1 MRSVFFATLAMLVLT
16 ALAGCEGGLVL
27 GGKSVAV
34 QDGQMIRSS
43 GYVVSTY
50 PWPFEAVC
58 RAVDDTLAEM
68 RATVSEKTVK
78 IGKARVL
85 AVIQEEKVTVEVEF
99 KDKDK
104 TDVSILVGLGGS
116 NIASRLIHDRL
127 RRQLE
132 KTSP

>member
-1 MRSVFFATLAMLVLT
+1 MKNNFIAVLSILILT
-16 ALAGCEGGLVL
+16 VLAGCEGGLVL

-34 QDGQMIRSS
+34 QDGQVVQSS
-43 GYVVSTY
+43 GYVVSSY
-50 PWPFEAVC
+50 PWPFETVCLALDNTLKEMQAV
-58 RAVDDTLAEM
+58 VN
-68 RATVSEKTVK
+68 EKTVK

-85 AVIQEEKVTVEVEF
+85 AVIQGEKVIFEVEF

-132 KTSP
+132 KTSS